1 MIIKIEIIY
10 YNKLN
15 IINSNHKLLLQKKK
29 NIMKKIK
36 YIKIK
41 NNL

>member
-29 NIMKKIK
+29 NIMKKFK